1 MNQNKK
7 NKKKTTMPPN
17 TMKISYCN
25 AYYATKSYLEKY
37 KQLINWF
44 NFRKTLYHR

>member
-1 MNQNKK
+1 MNQNNK
-7 NKKKTTMPPN
+7 NKENNNTPN

-25 AYYATKSYLEKY
+25 AYYATKSWLEKY
-37 KQLINWF
+37 NQLINWF